1 MKQYWK
7 EKDQNLQGKCPIHN
21 YAIPKNQN
29 QNQNP
34 KNNRI
39 NNIASPSYTQQQ
51 PQINSSQRNSTQKRS
66 DDINI
71 RYNNNNINT
80 NKNISNNYYNYN
92 NSNYKEINYN
102 NQSKNNMNKDLNS
115 NINGDDYTNN
125 YSFYISGTSRPKVI
139 LNFPEKN
146 EINNQNLSQSKY
158 IYQTLN
164 IPRGTNNQN
173 QKYINSN
180 YNKNPNINNRIINQ
194 NNSSPFLIRG
204 EEENEPIIYNAPKNR
219 QSLMQRKVVNEE
231 YNETNRVYYTRE
243 PRDDLRNINFSQSQ
257 NFRHNNYQQP
267 RPTIRQI
274 NNYNSNA
281 NEYNIYPTTDYY
293 DSCQQ
298 RIYNTPYIRRSY
310 TNTNSQDYSS
320 QRSRIIEPSYSQNER
335 TNISYHEQ
343 NPNEIFLDQNIYSL
357 NKTETNS
364 PRHRAPFLD
373 YSPDLS
379 NEGNNLYQ
387 NRNWERSSEYYSNN
401 GLRNQRGFE
410 YKYENEIND
419 NAYKVPEPY
428 NQGNRVID
436 YYEDNQGSF
445 LSERPFTQTNSYIQ
459 RDEKGRKY
467 RIFSQDLPM
476 NTNYN

>member
-1 MKQYWK
+1 M
-7 EKDQNLQGKCPIHN
+7 
-21 YAIPKNQN
+21 
-29 QNQNP
+29 
-34 KNNRI
+34 
-39 NNIASPSYTQQQ
+39 
-51 PQINSSQRNSTQKRS
+51 
-66 DDINI
+66 
-71 RYNNNNINT
+71 
-80 NKNISNNYYNYN
+80 
-92 NSNYKEINYN
+92 
-102 NQSKNNMNKDLNS
+102 
-115 NINGDDYTNN
+115 
-125 YSFYISGTSRPKVI
+125 
-139 LNFPEKN
+139 
-146 EINNQNLSQSKY
+146 
-158 IYQTLN
+158 N

-257 NFRHNNYQQP
+257 NFRNNNYHQP

-410 YKYENEIND
+410 YKYENEKND
-419 NAYKVPEPY
+419 NLEPY

-436 YYEDNQGSF
+436 FYEDNQPSF
-445 LSERPFTQTNSYIQ
+445 TSERPFTQTSNYIQ

-467 RIFSQDLPM
+467 RVFAQDLPM
-476 NTNYN
+476 NINYNSNNNIYEYGDEYSNPNNRRMNRNPPRAYRNSMKQTDYRDQEQRYKFKDRNNNIRNHNVHKSKSKKKHKKYYNKGVIPKENIMNRNANLQKYKRERTK